1 VKRKALRAAFPYT
14 LPVMIGYIFLGIGFG
29 ILLTSK
35 GFAWW
40 WATIMA
46 VFIFAGSMQFVAV
59 DLLVSAFN
67 PLSTFIL
74 TLTVNARHLFYGF
87 SMLSRFQSMGKKKPY
102 MIFALTDETY
112 SVFCGVDAPAD
123 VNADWFYFFIAL
135 LDQVYWVLGCTLG
148 ALGASI
154 IQFNSAGIDFVMTA
168 LFIVIMIEQWEKT
181 RNHLPVLIGIITSI
195 LSILVFGADKF
206 IIPAMIGIILLL
218 SLFRRPIEQRNLN
231 EHA

>member
-1 VKRKALRAAFPYT
+1 
-14 LPVMIGYIFLGIGFG
+14 
-29 ILLTSK
+29 
-35 GFAWW
+35 
-40 WATIMA
+40 
-46 VFIFAGSMQFVAV
+46 
-59 DLLVSAFN
+59 
-67 PLSTFIL
+67 
-74 TLTVNARHLFYGF
+74 
-87 SMLSRFQSMGKKKPY
+87 MLSRFQSMGKKKPY